1 MRTRTALIVTL
12 ATALICTALAQ
23 ITLTTGQPNQWKIEI
38 VDNEVDTA
46 SSTSIALDNNGNPHI
61 SYSSPW
67 DGALKYARL
76 AGMNWNIETVDTSYG
91 VMGVSIALDTNGNPH
106 ISYCV
111 PLPLDIENENA
122 ASFLKYALWTKDNW
136 DIQIIENDNSV
147 YVIASDSSIAL
158 DNKGYAHISYYW
170 NHRSKVGYASWNGE
184 NWIKEILDNILDWRW
199 GTFGWRG
206 GTSMALDSDDNPHIS
221 YYNSALK
228 YARWTASGWS
238 IETVDSGGDV
248 GSSTSIAL
256 DNNGNP
262 HISYCSSNGELKY
275 VFLSATPVSEF
286 VWIILVAVITIGIT
300 VLVAWRK
307 FLKKR
312 GIVK

>member
-12 ATALICTALAQ
+12 ATVLICTALAQ

-46 SSTSIALDNNGNPHI
+46 
-61 SYSSPW
+61 
-67 DGALKYARL
+67 
-76 AGMNWNIETVDTSYG
+76 
-91 VMGVSIALDTNGNPH
+91 
-106 ISYCV
+106 
-111 PLPLDIENENA
+111 
-122 ASFLKYALWTKDNW
+122 
-136 DIQIIENDNSV
+136 
-147 YVIASDSSIAL
+147 
-158 DNKGYAHISYYW
+158 
-170 NHRSKVGYASWNGE
+170 
-184 NWIKEILDNILDWRW
+184 
-199 GTFGWRG
+199 
-206 GTSMALDSDDNPHIS
+206 
-221 YYNSALK
+221 
-228 YARWTASGWS
+228 
-238 IETVDSGGDV
+238 
-248 GSSTSIAL
+248 SSTSIAL